1 MDNKNAAFLLFM
13 KHQPL
18 FLIIITA
25 MILFKSSDI
34 QSQKPYQGKTIL
46 AVFAH
51 PDDESTVA
59 PILARY
65 TREGAKVYIVI
76 VTDGRYGTNDFH
88 DYKAGETLVI
98 TRKEE
103 MKCAANQLGAELIHL
118 DYHDQLK
125 ADEGYDGHVPHA
137 RAIVLEL
144 KEIIQRI
151 QPDVLITWGPDG
163 GSTHMDHRLVG
174 ASVTQVYLS
183 SEWKNPMYLF
193 YYGTPTELIDDADT
207 KTLRGQHKKY
217 LRTKISYSA
226 VDHSTAFDSYK
237 CHYSQIDPNLTKE
250 EFMNRRNIN
259 ERIIYLRKFE
269 TPSNDSD
276 SVFD

>member
-1 MDNKNAAFLLFM
+1 MNNKKGAFLILIFLTALLLFETGE
-13 KHQPL
+13 L
-18 FLIIITA
+18 RG
-25 MILFKSSDI
+25 
-34 QSQKPYQGKTIL
+34 QKPFEGKSVM

-51 PDDESTVA
+51 PDDESTIA

-65 TREGAKVYIVI
+65 TREGAKVYLVI

-88 DYKAGETLVI
+88 DHEAGESLVA

-103 MKCAANQLGAELIHL
+103 MKCAASKLGAELIHL
-118 DYHDQLK
+118 NYHDQLK
-125 ADEGYDGHVPHA
+125 AGEGYDGHVPHA
-137 RAIVLEL
+137 REMILEL
-144 KEIIQRI
+144 KDIIEEIR
-151 QPDVLITWGPDG
+151 PDALITWGPDG

-174 ASVTQVYLS
+174 ASVTQVFLS
-183 SEWKNPMYLF
+183 TDWNKPMSLF
-193 YYGTPTELIDDADT
+193 YYGNPSESIIESDN

-226 VDHSTAFDSYK
+226 ADLSTAFDSYK

-250 EFMNRRNIN
+250 EFMNRRNKN

-269 TPSNDSD
+269 APSKDAD
-276 SVFD
+276 SVFE

>member
-1 MDNKNAAFLLFM
+1 MNHKKATFLFLLR
-13 KHQPL
+13 HRSL
-18 FLIIITA
+18 VLIFLTLL
-25 MILFKSSDI
+25 ILFKTVGLRG
-34 QSQKPYQGKTIL
+34 QNPYEGKTIL
-46 AVFAH
+46 AIFAH
-51 PDDESTVA
+51 PDDESTIA

-65 TREGAKVYIVI
+65 TREGAKVYLVI

-88 DYKAGETLVI
+88 DHKAGETLVA
-98 TRKEE
+98 TRREE

-144 KEIIQRI
+144 KDIIEMVR
-151 QPDVLITWGPDG
+151 PDVLITWGPDG

-183 SEWKNPMYLF
+183 KQWEKPMALF
-193 YYGTPTELIDDADT
+193 FYGTPTETITDADN

-217 LRTKISYSA
+217 LRTKISYSE
-226 VDHSTAFDSYK
+226 VDLSTAFDSYK
-237 CHYSQIDPNLTKE
+237 CHYSQIDPKLTKE
-250 EFMNRRNIN
+250 EFINRRNKN
-259 ERIIYLRKFE
+259 ERIVYLRKFE
-269 TPSNDSD
+269 APSNDAD
-276 SVFD
+276 SVFE

>member
-1 MDNKNAAFLLFM
+1 MNNKKGAFLIFISHHSLILIFLTTLLLFETGE
-13 KHQPL
+13 L
-18 FLIIITA
+18 RG
-25 MILFKSSDI
+25 
-34 QSQKPYQGKTIL
+34 QKPFEGKSIL

-51 PDDESTVA
+51 PDDESTIA

-65 TREGAKVYIVI
+65 TREGAKVYLVI

-88 DYKAGETLVI
+88 DHLAGETLVA

-144 KEIIQRI
+144 KNIIQRI
-151 QPDVLITWGPDG
+151 RPDVLITWGPDG

-183 SEWKNPMYLF
+183 SEWQKPMSLF
-193 YYGTPTELIDDADT
+193 FYGTPTESIDDADT
-207 KTLRGQHKKY
+207 KTLRGQHRKY
-217 LRTKISYSA
+217 LRTKISYSVA
-226 VDHSTAFDSYK
+226 DLSTAFDSYK

-250 EFMNRRNIN
+250 EFMNRRNKN

-269 TPSNDSD
+269 APSKDAD
-276 SVFD
+276 SVFE

>member
-1 MDNKNAAFLLFM
+1 MNNKKGAFLIFISHHSLILIFLTTLLLFETGE
-13 KHQPL
+13 L
-18 FLIIITA
+18 RG
-25 MILFKSSDI
+25 
-34 QSQKPYQGKTIL
+34 QKPFEGKSIL

-51 PDDESTVA
+51 PDDESTIA

-65 TREGAKVYIVI
+65 TREGAKVYLVI

-88 DYKAGETLVI
+88 DHIAGETLVA

-144 KEIIQRI
+144 KNIIQRI
-151 QPDVLITWGPDG
+151 RPDVLITWGPDG

-183 SEWKNPMYLF
+183 SEWQKPMSLF
-193 YYGTPTELIDDADT
+193 FYGTPSESIDDVDT

-226 VDHSTAFDSYK
+226 ADLSTAFDSYK
-237 CHYSQIDPNLTKE
+237 CHFSQIDPNLTKK
-250 EFMNRRNIN
+250 EFMNRRSKN

-269 TPSNDSD
+269 APSKDADSL
-276 SVFD
+276 FE